1 MKVLKQIEQ
10 EVSDYLSASV
20 PISEGY
26 NFSQY
31 SLVKRIVLYENRHYP
46 KGKVDKQGNYK
57 YWFDIQTPRIDSE
70 VKNIDF
76 DTSNIE
82 VYSPRKIDELACIIV
97 NLKTD
102 EWLRENGQAEEINS
116 AIEEGAA
123 WGNILWKKV
132 NKGYERSD
140 LKNTYII
147 NQTARTINETAVIER
162 HQLTQ
167 SDLREK
173 AGVYKNVDEVIKNCA
188 IQSYS
193 STVQGANT
201 PTTTPYYEVYE
212 RNGEVSEKDLK
223 EAQGEQGGDENKYIL
238 AKVIVAANK
247 GTTGNVEAKYVLFAE
262 ELGNKKMSDIYKEY
276 HRGRYKGRWFRE
288 GLIELLMDV
297 QTRANEVGNQ
307 LARGLEWASKTIFV
321 SSDKLIAQNIL
332 TDMKNGDII
341 KSSSLTQVETR
352 MNGFDQLANEW
363 NRILQ
368 IANDIA
374 NSREVVTGESLPSGT
389 PFRLAALQNQ
399 NANKLFDFIREK
411 LAIPFSQ
418 IFEEWI
424 IPQIVKELKA
434 QEILRITGDSDML
447 ERLYTMIVDSW
458 YVRNLINFP
467 PHNAQI
473 AEALKDEK
481 MQELKGRSQLLMTEL
496 KEVFDDFKP
505 HVSII
510 ITGEQLNLDSDL
522 QTIGTFASLEQD
534 PVRRTALI
542 EMAMKKKGIDVG
554 ALPKS
559 PPQPL
564 QLPAQA
570 AGTPNAAAL
579 GTETRV

>member
-1 MKVLKQIEQ
+1 MSVLKQIEQ
-10 EVSDYLSASV
+10 EVKDYLSALV

-31 SLVKRIVLYENRHYP
+31 KLVKRIVLYENRHYP
-46 KGKVDKQGNYK
+46 KGKVDGQGNYK
-57 YWFDIQTPRIDSE
+57 YWFDIITPRIDAE

-82 VYSPRKIDELACIIV
+82 VYSPRKIDELPCIIV
-97 NLKTD
+97 NLKNK

-116 AIEEGAA
+116 AIEEGAG
-123 WGNILWKKV
+123 WGNIVWKKV
-132 NKGYERSD
+132 NKGYERVD
-140 LKNTYII
+140 LKNFFVI
-147 NQTARTINETAVIER
+147 NQTAECLDETPVIER

-167 SDLREK
+167 SELRAK
-173 AGVYKNVDEVIKNCA
+173 SDVYKNVDDVIKNCA
-188 IQSYS
+188 MDSYS
-193 STVQGANT
+193 STVQGTDT
-201 PTTTPYYEVYE
+201 PTTTPYYEIYE
-212 RNGEVSEKDLK
+212 RNGEVSERDLF
-223 EAQGEQGGDENKYIL
+223 EAQGKGEATGEEDKYVL
-238 AKVIVAANK
+238 AKVIVAAKK
-247 GTTGNVEAKYVLFAE
+247 GTTGSAEAKYVLFAE
-262 ELGNKKMSDIYKEY
+262 KISKMPYKEY

-307 LARGLEWASKTIFV
+307 MARGLEWASKTIFV
-321 SSDKLIAQNIL
+321 SPDKLIAQNIL
-332 TDMKNGDII
+332 TDLKNGDII
-341 KSSSLTQVETR
+341 KAQSLAQVETR

-363 NRILQ
+363 NRVIEL
-368 IANDIA
+368 ANDIA
-374 NSREVVTGESLPSGT
+374 NSREVVQGEGLSGQ
-389 PFRLAALQNQ
+389 PFRLGALLNQ

-411 LAIPFSQ
+411 LAIPFTE

-434 QEILRITGDSDML
+434 SEILRLTGDSDML
-447 ERLYTMIVDSW
+447 NRLYQMIVDSW
-458 YVRNLINFP
+458 YVNNLIAIG
-467 PHNAQI
+467 PHDPAIAQ
-473 AEALKDEK
+473 ALKDAKLE
-481 MQELKGRSQLLMTEL
+481 ELKGRSQLLLTAL

-505 HVSII
+505 HVSVI

-534 PVRRTALI
+534 PVRRSALI

-564 QLPAQA
+564 QLPPQA
-570 AGTPNAAAL
+570 VQTPTAAAL
-579 GTETRV
+579 GTETQV

>member
-1 MKVLKQIEQ
+1 MSVAKQIEQ
-10 EVSDYLSASV
+10 EITDYLSASV

-31 SLVKRIVLYENRHYP
+31 NLVKRIVLYENRVYP

-57 YWFDIQTPRIDSE
+57 FWFDITTPRIDSE

-82 VYSPRKIDELACIIV
+82 VYSPRKIDELPSIIT
-97 NLKTD
+97 NLKVD

-116 AIEEGAA
+116 AIEEGSG
-123 WGNILWKKV
+123 WGNILWKKT
-132 NKGYERSD
+132 KDGYERSD

-147 NQTARTINETAVIER
+147 NQTARTVDETPIIER

-167 SDLREK
+167 SELRAK
-173 AGVYKNVDEVIKNCA
+173 TGVWKNIDEVIENCPLNSHSPTV
-188 IQSYS
+188 QSS
-193 STVQGANT
+193 STT
-201 PTTTPYYEVYE
+201 TTTPYYEIYE
-212 RNGEVSEKDLK
+212 RNGEVSEKDLR
-223 EAQGEQGGDENKYIL
+223 EAQGEQGGDENKYVL
-238 AKVIVAANK
+238 AKVIVAAKK
-247 GTTGNVEAKYVLFAE
+247 GTAGDIEAKYVLFADD
-262 ELGNKKMSDIYKEY
+262 LGKKKMSDLYKEY

-307 LARGLEWASKTIFV
+307 MARGLEWASKTIFRSGDV
-321 SSDKLIAQNIL
+321 KIAQNII
-332 TDMKNGDII
+332 TDMNNGDIVR
-341 KSSSLTQVETR
+341 SADLQQVETR

-363 NRILQ
+363 NRIIQL
-368 IANDIA
+368 ANDIA
-374 NSREVVTGESLPSGT
+374 NSREVVTGESLPAGT
-389 PFRLAALQNQ
+389 PFRLSALLNQ

-411 LAIPFSQ
+411 LAIPFGE

-424 IPQIVKELKA
+424 VPQVIKDIKA
-434 QEILRITGDSDML
+434 SEILRITGDSDML
-447 ERLYTMIVDSW
+447 ERLYMMIVDSW
-458 YVRNLINFP
+458 YARNLIAIG
-467 PHNAQI
+467 PHNKQI
-473 AEALKDEK
+473 ADAIKQQK
-481 MQELKGRSQLLMTEL
+481 MDELKGRSQLLMTAL

-510 ITGEQLNLDSDL
+510 ITGENLNLDSDL

-534 PVRRTALI
+534 PIRRRALI

-559 PPQPL
+559 EPAPL
-564 QLPAQA
+564 QPA
-570 AGTPNAAAL
+570 TPPVAAAL
-579 GTETRV
+579 GTEIQA